1 MKNVKK
7 TLAMFLAVLL
17 LISVIG
23 FDVQAEVLAAAE
35 EDAIE
40 ESLLPETG
48 ETGTTGTEP
57 TEREPSKTPPSETPP
72 TEEPPTEPAPTEP
85 PLLTPPTTGPPA
97 ADDEPLIEDEVL
109 EATDSFVATSM
120 LMGTADVGIMQNEG
134 EPIVLIEI
142 QKIWVDVPEGETPIA
157 EFELYADG
165 VYVGTR
171 SLNYPDSMFFWTGL
185 PYYQG
190 DGETK
195 IDYEVVEL
203 LIPFYDRIV
212 ESMESIIE
220 SAIRITPNNHMTWT
234 QSPYLSY
241 FITMLTQGDGFAV
254 WTLSHVPD
262 DQKQDFLDK
271 VMAKASNLG
280 PFQNATLANT
290 QWFEGASLTFNPGP
304 GTITVD
310 YEIVDGQVS
319 ERSITFQDPSTWT
332 QFIYGTHSYLKY
344 IFRNTHIG
352 GFDPV
357 TITFSGRKILSGR
370 DLGAEE
376 FEFELYE
383 SDETGAEGDFV
394 SSTVNLSDGSF
405 VFDPIVYPFAE
416 IEGTYY
422 FLIKEVDGALPAVTY
437 DDSEFLVTATIEVIT
452 NGVSTVNVSVNYRKI
467 LGEGEFGPPVAL
479 EFYNAYVPLD
489 AETSIAGRKVLDGR
503 ELEEEEFE
511 FALFEADAMGVVP
524 EGALPL
530 MTTSNFGQSWS
541 FPLVYPQGSDGT
553 YYYVVREIDNELG
566 GVTYDESDLF
576 YAVEVWDDME
586 GQMMVM
592 IVESPEVPV
601 FYNEFEPEPAYAAI
615 RGLKELQGRE
625 LEDDEFEFALYEADS
640 EGVVAEGAEP
650 IQITGNQGINWMFI
664 LSYDDP
670 GTYYYVVREIP
681 ADDDDDDG
689 FIVYDDSEF
698 FFEVMVWES
707 DGSLFTQVGSP
718 IDREFNNRYVR
729 PDIEVEKMVEET
741 TFSNV
746 GDMLHYSFSVKNTGN
761 VPLVKLI
768 VNDEKLGIE
777 DLVIELSEALE
788 VGETFVFEFSE
799 PYVVTAADIEDA
811 DPIENT
817 LTVMAE
823 TEDGYSAED
832 SDEAIVAFEM
842 RLPLPPTGEAI
853 SYWHVIAL
861 MALAAV
867 AIGTAVLYRRKRVKS
882 QGR

>member
-1 MKNVKK
+1 
-7 TLAMFLAVLL
+7 
-17 LISVIG
+17 
-23 FDVQAEVLAAAE
+23 
-35 EDAIE
+35 
-40 ESLLPETG
+40 
-48 ETGTTGTEP
+48 
-57 TEREPSKTPPSETPP
+57 
-72 TEEPPTEPAPTEP
+72 
-85 PLLTPPTTGPPA
+85 
-97 ADDEPLIEDEVL
+97 
-109 EATDSFVATSM
+109 
-120 LMGTADVGIMQNEG
+120 
-134 EPIVLIEI
+134 
-142 QKIWVDVPEGETPIA
+142 
-157 EFELYADG
+157 
-165 VYVGTR
+165 
-171 SLNYPDSMFFWTGL
+171 
-185 PYYQG
+185 
-190 DGETK
+190 
-195 IDYEVVEL
+195 
-203 LIPFYDRIV
+203 
-212 ESMESIIE
+212 
-220 SAIRITPNNHMTWT
+220 
-234 QSPYLSY
+234 
-241 FITMLTQGDGFAV
+241 
-254 WTLSHVPD
+254 
-262 DQKQDFLDK
+262 
-271 VMAKASNLG
+271 
-280 PFQNATLANT
+280 TLANT
-290 QWFEGASLTFNPGP
+290 QWFEGASITFNPGP

-310 YEIVDGQVS
+310 YEIVDGQVG

-332 QFIYGTHSYLKY
+332 QFIYGTHSNLKY

-352 GFDPV
+352 GLDPV
-357 TITFSGRKILSGR
+357 TLTFSGRKILSGR
-370 DLGAEE
+370 DLGSDE
-376 FEFELYE
+376 FQFELYE
-383 SDETGAEGDFV
+383 SDETGAEGDFI
-394 SSTVNLSDGSF
+394 SSTWNMADGSF
-405 VFDPIVYPFAE
+405 VFDPIVYSILDIA
-416 IEGTYY
+416 GTYY
-422 FLIKEVDGALPAVTY
+422 FLIREVDGALPGVTY
-437 DDSEFLVTATIEVIT
+437 DDSEFLVTVNIEVIA
-452 NGVSTVNVSVNYRKI
+452 NGISTVNVSVNYRRI

-479 EFYNAYVPLD
+479 EFYNEYMALD

-503 ELEEEEFE
+503 ELEDEEFE
-511 FALFEADAMGVVP
+511 FALYEADAMGVVP
-524 EGALPL
+524 EGAMPL

-553 YYYVVREIDNELG
+553 YYYVVREIDNELD

-576 YAVEVWDDME
+576 YTVEVWDDME
-586 GQMMVM
+586 GQMMAM

-601 FYNEFEPEPAYAAI
+601 FYNEFEPEPVSAAI
-615 RGLKELQGRE
+615 RGLKELLGRE
-625 LEDDEFEFALYEADS
+625 LEDDEFEFALYLADS
-640 EGVVAEGAEP
+640 EGMVEEGAEP
-650 IQITGNQGINWMFI
+650 IQITSNQGINWMFI
-664 LSYDDP
+664 LSYDAE

-681 ADDDDDDG
+681 EDDDDDDDDDG

-746 GDMLHYSFSVKNTGN
+746 GDMLHYSFSVENTGN

-788 VGETFVFEFSE
+788 VGETFTFEFSE

-882 QGR
+882 QSK